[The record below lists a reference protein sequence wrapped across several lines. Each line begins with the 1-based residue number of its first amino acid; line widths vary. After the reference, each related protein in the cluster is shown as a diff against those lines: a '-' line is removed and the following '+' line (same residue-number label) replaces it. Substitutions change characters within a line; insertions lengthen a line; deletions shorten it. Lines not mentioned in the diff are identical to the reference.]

1 MARFFVFFFSF
12 CFSFLF
18 SFYFIQILML
28 LFFSFLLF
36 WPCFFSFY
44 FYFLANSAF
53 STTAVHLSWKYRL
66 KYVASLVWILEI
78 EPDMEYMTYLNY
90 SNLYKN
96 FNFDV
101 RVFFI
106 LLLCLRLISQEF
118 CFHIFSPLL
127 QIFFFFL
134 VWFFVNL
141 LFFWIMINLGSSV
154 SYYKSFHKMPP
165 NVIWNNF

>member
-1 MARFFVFFFSF
+1 MISWNSLYNSQNGQFFCVFLFFLFFFSF
-12 CFSFLF
+12 FFF
-18 SFYFIQILML
+18 FIQTLIL
-28 LFFSFLLF
+28 LFISFLLF

-44 FYFLANSAF
+44 FYFLTNSAF
-53 STTAVHLSWKYRL
+53 STTAVHLSWKYLL

-101 RVFFI
+101 RVIFI

-118 CFHIFSPLL
+118 CFHIFCPLL
-127 QIFFFFL
+127 QIFL
-134 VWFFVNL
+134 C
-141 LFFWIMINLGSSV
+141 FFWFGFLLIYCFS
-154 SYYKSFHKMPP
+154 
-165 NVIWNNF
+165 